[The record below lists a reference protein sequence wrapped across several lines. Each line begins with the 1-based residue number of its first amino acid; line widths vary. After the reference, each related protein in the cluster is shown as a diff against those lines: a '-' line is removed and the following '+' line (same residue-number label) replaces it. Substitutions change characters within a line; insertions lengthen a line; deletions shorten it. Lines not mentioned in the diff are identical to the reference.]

1 MRKIAI
7 ALALTCAPVVCLAA
21 DDDALINTLN
31 AGIDEGVAALQAKLP
46 LKFAPGMAITGVRR
60 ESRTIVYTM
69 DFQPPPDGGWS
80 PKAVDIMRA
89 SLTKRVCEDNG
100 KSWFDLGYVTQCS
113 VWDRDRFITT
123 VLVDKTACDY

>member
-31 AGIDEGVAALQAKLP
+31 GGIDRGPPGETAAEVRP
-46 LKFAPGMAITGVRR
+46 RHGNNRGAPRKSNNRWTF
-60 ESRTIVYTM
+60 SY
-69 DFQPPPDGGWS
+69 PPMVWWS
-80 PKAVDIMRA
+80 PKVVDILRA
-89 SLTKRVCEDNG
+89 SLPRVCEDNG
-100 KSWFDLGYVTQCS
+100 KSWFDLGYVTKCS

-123 VLVDKTACDY
+123 VLVDKAACGY